1 VDETHAYYCVL
12 NPNAPSFTTQ
22 DIYRIKK
29 DGSGSPEHLAA
40 QSNAEYGLYAIDT
53 NAQKAYWL
61 DQGVRVYD
69 KATGALDRWPVVSTV
84 ADAQALGVD
93 ADGVWVADSSCQG
106 LTRYDPVSGKSQ
118 FSKGHKGNIGGGVRL
133 RFTLDSVYCSNAS
146 LSVWKKSDLSYRE
159 IEPLP
164 RTFIVP
170 FDILDGTIYATYDS
184 QTDGSFWKGPL
195 PGESFT
201 QVSAGFGWF
210 FGGAVLA
217 DAPRQSVYLI
227 PNGLAAVWTFRVK
240 DSALSKRPIPYYLSG
255 GVDHD
260 DDFVYAVGGDTQ
272 LATTNRLVRI
282 RK

>member
-1 VDETHAYYCVL
+1 VL
-12 NPNAPSFTTQ
+12 DPNAPSFTTR

-29 DGSGSPEHLAA
+29 DGSGSPEHLAS
-40 QSNAEYGLYAIDT
+40 QSNAEEGLYAIDT

-69 KATGALDRWPVVSTV
+69 KATGALDRWPIASTV
-84 ADAQALGVD
+84 ADALALGVD

-118 FSKGHKGNIGGGVRL
+118 FSKGHDGNIGGGVRL
-133 RFTLDSVYCSNAS
+133 RFTRDAVYCSNAS

-164 RTFIVP
+164 RNFIVP
-170 FDILDGTIYATYDS
+170 FDILDGTIYATDNS

-210 FGGAVLA
+210 FGSAVLA
-217 DAPRQSVYLI
+217 DPSRQSVYI
-227 PNGLAAVWTFRVK
+227 VPNTAAAIWTFHAN
-240 DSALSKRPIPYYLSG
+240 DSALEKRPIPYYLFG
-255 GVDHD
+255 AADHD
-260 DDFVYAVGGDTQ
+260 DDFVYAVGGDTK
-272 LATTNRLVRI
+272 LADPNRLIRI